1 MLVPT
6 AAHPLHVEGQFWAG
20 GPDLVGPSS
29 SPPTAVPH
37 GFPTVQPCR
46 RMGGDP
52 TGKLHGAQAVLWS
65 PIQGINTIF
74 CFLDTAASWPCVH
87 IQFAHFLSALTCV
100 NLLKRFKSE
109 RANKQGNEQT
119 ALLALE
125 GSLCL
130 SSLVPMN
137 VARAA
142 HTMLSASPPLPQ
154 EAFAEL

>member
-1 MLVPT
+1 M
-6 AAHPLHVEGQFWAG
+6 
-20 GPDLVGPSS
+20 
-29 SPPTAVPH
+29 
-37 GFPTVQPCR
+37 
-46 RMGGDP
+46 
-52 TGKLHGAQAVLWS
+52 
-65 PIQGINTIF
+65 
-74 CFLDTAASWPCVH
+74 
-87 IQFAHFLSALTCV
+87 SALTCV